1 MPITPRQRPL
11 RARRCPPRRTPPC
24 VQRGGHHSAGRPPHR
39 SARRSTLAKPK
50 RRRFTAKYK
59 LRILREADA
68 LDETGGVGEMLR
80 REGLYFSYLSAWRRE
95 RERGELDGLKPK
107 TRGRKP
113 SPGKATAKESQR
125 LARENERLKKQLAQ
139 AEAIIEIQKKV
150 ASLLGITLKTI
161 DDDGSDS

>member
-1 MPITPRQRPL
+1 MSRM
-11 RARRCPPRRTPPC
+11 AD
-24 VQRGGHHSAGRPPHR
+24 GSPHTNGNGK
-39 SARRSTLAKPK
+39 SDPEVVAKPK

-59 LRILREADA
+59 LRILREADE

-95 RERGELDGLKPK
+95 RERGELDGLRPK
-107 TRGRKP
+107 ARGRKP
-113 SPGKATAKESQR
+113 SPDKGIAKDNHR

-150 ASLLGITLKTI
+150 ASLLGITLKTV
-161 DDDGSDS
+161 DNDGSDS